1 MSKRISGIFKGDKVI
16 WMVFFFLC
24 IISAV
29 EVFSALSSLT
39 YKTGDYIS
47 PMIRHVGLLLLG
59 IFFMIVT
66 LNVPCRYF
74 KLATPF
80 LIIGCFLALICADF
94 FGQSI
99 NGAGRWLSILG
110 IKFQPSEIAK
120 GTMVLATAQILS
132 AMQTDRGADR
142 HACHY
147 IIIIWL
153 LLVPLIFIENL
164 STAALLSVTV
174 FLMMFI
180 GHVPGRQLLRIVGGV
195 VIILIVCVTAIFA
208 IGDDKDADNG
218 KKTYTEMVAKDG
230 KVVEGNQRHGVLHRM
245 DTWKARIKKFKPHE
259 YIPPEKVDLDKDA
272 QTSYANIAI
281 ASSNFIGKGPGNSE
295 ERDFLPQAFSDYI
308 YAIIIE
314 ETGIF
319 GAFFVAMLYITLL
332 FRVGII
338 ANRCENNFPAFLIMG
353 LGLMIV
359 IQALFNMCVAVGL
372 VPVTG
377 QPLPLISRGGTSTV
391 INCIYMGMILSV
403 SRTARKNTDYATK
416 STTAMATVVKMQDYT
431 EGK

>member
-1 MSKRISGIFKGDKVI
+1 MNKRLTGIFKGDKVI

-24 IISAV
+24 LVSAI
-29 EVFSALSSLT
+29 EVFSAMSSLT
-39 YKTGDYIS
+39 FKTGDYIS
-47 PMIRHVGLLLLG
+47 PMVRHVGLLFLG

-66 LNVPCRYF
+66 LNIPCRYF

-80 LIIGCFLALICADF
+80 LIIGCFFALIFADF

-110 IKFQPSEIAK
+110 VNFQPSEIAK

-142 HACHY
+142 HASVY
-147 IIIIWL
+147 IIIIWFI
-153 LLVPLIFIENL
+153 LVPLIFFENL

-174 FLMMFI
+174 FLMMVI
-180 GHVPGRQLLRIVGGV
+180 GHVPWKHLMRIVVV
-195 VIILIVCVTAIFA
+195 VIGACIVVVSAIFV
-208 IGDDKDADNG
+208 IGDDKDVDNG
-218 KKTYTEMVAKDG
+218 NKTYTETVTKNG
-230 KVVEGNQRHGVLHRM
+230 KVVESNKRHGLLHRM
-245 DTWKARIKKFKPHE
+245 DTWKARIKKFSHHE

-272 QTSYANIAI
+272 QTSFANIAI
-281 ASSNFIGKGPGNSE
+281 ASSNFIGKGLGNSE

-314 ETGIF
+314 ETGLI
-319 GAFFVAMLYITLL
+319 GAFIVATLYIFLL

-338 ANRCENNFPAFLIMG
+338 ANRCENNFPAFLVMG

-391 INCIYMGMILSV
+391 INCVYMGMILSV
-403 SRTARKNTDYATK
+403 SRTARKSPYFAK
-416 STTAMATVVKMQDYT
+416 KAAMAAAAAPKMTDNWEQ
-431 EGK
+431 K

>member
-29 EVFSALSSLT
+29 EVFSAMSSLT
-39 YKTGDYIS
+39 FKTGNYIS
-47 PMIRHVGLLLLG
+47 PMIKHIGLLLLG
-59 IFFMIVT
+59 IFFMIIF
-66 LNVPCRYF
+66 LNIPCRYF

-80 LIIGCFLALICADF
+80 AIIFCVITLLWADC

-99 NGAGRWLSILG
+99 NGAGRWIEIIG

-132 AMQTDRGADR
+132 AMQTDHGADR
-142 HACHY
+142 HACWY
-147 IIIIWL
+147 ILIIWAL
-153 LLVPLIFIENL
+153 MVPLIFFENL
-164 STAALLSVTV
+164 STAVLLSLTV

-180 GHVPGRQLLRIVGGV
+180 GRVPMRQLLRIFAAVIGAVAIAIAV
-195 VIILIVCVTAIFA
+195 VFSV
-208 IGDDKDADNG
+208 GDDSNTDDGN
-218 KKTYTEMVAKDG
+218 KTYTEIVTQHG
-230 KVVEGNQRHGVLHRM
+230 KVVETNQRHGLLHRM
-245 DTWKARIKKFKPHE
+245 DTWKARLKRFGNHKD
-259 YIPPEKVDLDKDA
+259 IPPEKVDLDKDA

-314 ETGIF
+314 ETGLF
-319 GAFFVAMLYITLL
+319 GALFVAMLYIALL
-332 FRVGII
+332 YRVGII
-338 ANRCENNFPAFLIMG
+338 ANRCENNFPAFLVMG

-359 IQALFNMCVAVGL
+359 IQALSNMSVAVGIA
-372 VPVTG
+372 PVTG

-403 SRTARKNTDYATK
+403 SRTAKKSSAYAVKGKATV
-416 STTAMATVVKMQDYT
+416 TTAPKMTDNT
-431 EGK
+431 ERK

>member
-1 MSKRISGIFKGDKVI
+1 MSKRVSGIFKGDKVI

-39 YKTGDYIS
+39 FKTGDYIS

-59 IFFMIVT
+59 IFFMIFT
-66 LNVPCRYF
+66 LNIPCRYF

-110 IKFQPSEIAK
+110 MKFQPSEIAK

-132 AMQTDRGADR
+132 AMQTDHGADR
-142 HACHY
+142 HASLY
-147 IIIIWL
+147 IIIIWFI
-153 LLVPLIFIENL
+153 LVPLIFFENL
-164 STAALLSVTV
+164 STAVLLSMTV
-174 FLMMFI
+174 FLMMII
-180 GHVPGRQLLRIVGGV
+180 GHVPWRQLLH
-195 VIILIVCVTAIFA
+195 IVCGVLIGLAIIVMAIFA
-208 IGDDKDADNG
+208 VGDDKSVDDGN
-218 KKTYTEMVAKDG
+218 KTYTEMVTKNG
-230 KVVEGNQRHGVLHRM
+230 KVVENNQRHGLLHRV
-245 DTWKARIKKFKPHE
+245 DTWKARIKRFGDHK
-259 YIPPEKVDLDKDA
+259 YVPPEKVDLDKDA

-281 ASSNFIGKGPGNSE
+281 ASCNFIGKGPGNSE

-314 ETGIF
+314 ETGLF
-319 GAFFVAMLYITLL
+319 GAFFVAMLYIILL

-338 ANRCENNFPAFLIMG
+338 ANRCENNFPAFLVMG

-391 INCIYMGMILSV
+391 INCIYIGMILSV
-403 SRTARKNTDYATK
+403 SRTAKKNTDFAAKSNVAVAT
-416 STTAMATVVKMQDYT
+416 ATGMTDNIERK
-431 EGK
+431 